1 MHLRK
6 GKCRKGSLTSPP
18 FYIKISHRILYEKN
32 TLSVLGREEY
42 FYHTRLG
49 VDAKMDLY
57 RKPTKI
63 ILIFCVSPV
72 YFLLTVLKFTAFS
85 SNSFVSSLSYK
96 CLYKLLVLTASLDC
110 HFSYEDP
117 CVHMR
122 IFFFNLYAFLLLIC
136 VHVILRL
143 NYRT

>member
-6 GKCRKGSLTSPP
+6 GKCRKGSLTSLP
-18 FYIKISHRILYEKN
+18 FYIKTSHKILYEKH
-32 TLSVLGREEY
+32 TLSVSGREEY
-42 FYHTRLG
+42 FYHIRLG

-57 RKPTKI
+57 KKPTKV
-63 ILIFCVSPV
+63 ILVFWVSPV

-85 SNSFVSSLSYK
+85 SNLFVSSLSYK
-96 CLYKLLVLTASLDC
+96 CLYKLLVLTASLGL

-122 IFFFNLYAFLLLIC
+122 IFFKTYMLFSY
-136 VHVILRL
+136 
-143 NYRT
+143 